1 MWKNMKWNQEDKIDS
16 LSLQIKDLEKHEAN
30 IKRAMEEKKSAI
42 CLLKKDNAF
51 AEVRVI
57 EDKALVSLMQTLQ
70 DVVEKRTGLQL
81 TLFNLY

>member
-16 LSLQIKDLEKHEAN
+16 LGLQSKDLEKHEAN
-30 IKRAMEEKKSAI
+30 IKRAMEEKKPAI
-42 CLLKKDNAF
+42 CLLKKDIAF